1 MANKYNIKPDDT
13 QVQVEDSFDSTPFGV
28 AVNTVFGLPKA
39 LGSVAKTI
47 GRGISRNIA
56 SAGVTFSKPFGGVDE
71 LQPEGRVFKTLFG
84 DEPIKPLEDRV
95 ANAEVAI
102 KGNSTAQK
110 YKLDKIALPLAFGGI
125 IGEAALDLTPL
136 VGTKTAVKALVKET
150 SSSGVMKLLMKSGVP
165 EDVAKAYAPK
175 LARTTTKREVIE
187 TVKLLQGS
195 VGSKMVGEVAKPDD
209 AVSRL
214 IRAVKEAEQPREA
227 LEEAFTAE
235 RARRAGTVKGVF
247 ETGEGQ
253 KGYYQALSKLK
264 GQLAEEKKFEL
275 VKLVEKDVDD
285 LFNIAQQHPHLDVFE
300 KITTQN
306 SLSKLLEGK
315 LPTKGEL
322 VLLEDVYGR
331 ELVAEILKKRT
342 LGSKLGDITTEA
354 MNIPRTLI
362 TSFDMSAPF
371 RQGVFFATKP
381 KQFAGAMKE
390 MFRQVFSPKNFKS
403 WLDDLPNHPN
413 FNQMKAGKLYLAD
426 PNSLARGLEGKE
438 EAFMTNLAEKIPVLG
453 QIVKA
458 SERAFV
464 GFLNKLRVDVF
475 TQLTGKLGGG
485 KKLTV
490 EELKSIANFVNVGTG
505 RGGLG
510 SFERSAQA
518 LNTAFFSPRLISA
531 RFSLFNPV
539 WYANQTPAVRKEA
552 IKSFAK
558 FIGAGT
564 TIIGLINAAGGDKV
578 SVETDPRSTDFGK
591 VRAGNTRWDVWGGF
605 QQWVRV
611 FTQMTTGQ
619 KKTTKGD
626 VISLSPDEFP
636 FDTRLDIAT
645 RFARGKF
652 APIPGLA
659 LEIVDGQKLF
669 GGDIELKGEIAEKT
683 VPLYLQDLKEA
694 IDENGAEAIFNVG
707 VPAFFGVGVQ
717 TYKPKKSNKYNF

>member
-1 MANKYNIKPDDT
+1 MANKYDIQKG
-13 QVQVEDSFDSTPFGV
+13 QVPVETTFDSTPLGT

-56 SAGVTFSKPFGGVDE
+56 SAGVTFSRPLGGVDE
-71 LQPEGRVFKTLFG
+71 LKPEGRVFKTLFG
-84 DEPIKPLEDRV
+84 DEPIKSLEDRV
-95 ANAEVAI
+95 AGAELYL
-102 KGNSTAQK
+102 KDSPTAQK
-110 YKLDKIALPLAFGGI
+110 YKLDKIALPLAFGAI
-125 IGEAALDLTPL
+125 IGESALDLTPL

-150 SSSGVMKLLMKSGVP
+150 NVKNVVKLLMKSGVP

-175 LARTTTKREVIE
+175 LARTTTKREVID

-195 VGSKMVGEVAKPDD
+195 VGSKLTKEATKETDD
-209 AVSRL
+209 AVSKL

-247 ETGEGQ
+247 ETGDGQ

-275 VKLVEKDVDD
+275 VKLAEKDVDE
-285 LFNIAQQHPHLDVFE
+285 LFNIAQQHPHLDVFD

-306 SLSKLLEGK
+306 SLDKLLNGK
-315 LPTKGEL
+315 LPTKSEL
-322 VLLEDVYGR
+322 ILLEDVYGR
-331 ELVAEILKKRT
+331 ELVSEILKKRS
-342 LGSKLGDITTEA
+342 LGSKLGDAVTEA
-354 MNIPRTLI
+354 MNIPRTII
-362 TSFDMSAPF
+362 TSFDMSAPL
-371 RQGVFFATKP
+371 RQGILFITKP
-381 KQFAGAMKE
+381 KAFAGGVKE
-390 MFRQVFSPKNFKS
+390 MFRQVFSPKNFKA

-413 FNQMKAGKLYLAD
+413 YNQMKASKLYIAD
-426 PNSLARGLEGKE
+426 PDSLARGLSGKE
-438 EAFMTNLAEKIPVLG
+438 EAYMSNLAEKIPVIG

-464 GFLNKLRVDVF
+464 SFLNKLRVDVF
-475 TQLTGKLGGG
+475 SQLANKFGAE

-490 EELKSIANFVNVGTG
+490 DELKSIANFVNVGTG

-539 WYANQTPAVRKEA
+539 WYANQTPQVRREA
-552 IKSFAK
+552 IKTFAK
-558 FIGAGT
+558 FIATGT
-564 TIIGLINAAGGDKV
+564 TIISLINTAGGKDV
-578 SVETDPRSTDFGK
+578 TVESDPRSSDFGK
-591 VRAGNTRWDVWGGF
+591 IKAGNTRWDIWGGF

-611 FTQMTTGQ
+611 FSQISTGK
-619 KKTTKGD
+619 KKTLRGD
-626 VISLSPDEFP
+626 IVDLSPDEFP
-636 FDTRLDIAT
+636 FDTRLDVAT
-645 RFARGKF
+645 RFGRGKL

-669 GGDIELKGEIAEKT
+669 GGDIEVKGEIAEKII
-683 VPLYLQDLKEA
+683 PLYLQDLKEA
-694 IDENGAEAIFNVG
+694 IDEEGAEALFNVG
-707 VPAFFGVGVQ
+707 IPAFFGVGVQ
-717 TYKPKKSNKYNF
+717 TYKPKKSNKYNK